1 MNVVLKPVHV
11 GDILYEE
18 FMQPYHITAY
28 RLARMT
34 GLSQTQIGRIIKG
47 KRGITADT
55 ALRFAQ
61 VFSTSPEFWL
71 NIQNRYYIDS
81 INAETKESI
90 KQIQPIK
97 APSPPLCISSEPA

>member
-1 MNVVLKPVHV
+1 MDVLLKPVHV

-28 RLARMT
+28 KLAYMT

-47 KRGITADT
+47 KRGITVDT

-71 NIQNRYYIDS
+71 NIQNRYEIDS
-81 INAETKESI
+81 MKAETKECI
-90 KQIQPIK
+90 KRIQPIK
-97 APSPPLCISSEPA
+97 DCVFV

>member
-1 MNVVLKPVHV
+1 MDVLLKPVHV

-28 RLARMT
+28 RLAHIT

-47 KRGITADT
+47 KRGITVDT

-71 NIQNRYYIDS
+71 NIQNRYEIDS
-81 INAETKESI
+81 MKAETKECI
-90 KQIQPIK
+90 KRIQPIK
-97 APSPPLCISSEPA
+97 DCVFA

>member
-1 MNVVLKPVHV
+1 MDVILKPVHV

-81 INAETKESI
+81 INAETKENI

-97 APSPPLCISSEPA
+97 DCVFA

>member
-1 MNVVLKPVHV
+1 MDVILKPVHV

-28 RLARMT
+28 RLAQIT
-34 GLSQTQIGRIIKG
+34 GISQTQIGRIIKG
-47 KRGITADT
+47 KRGITVDT

-71 NIQNRYYIDS
+71 NIQNRYEIDS
-81 INAETKESI
+81 MKAETKETI
-90 KQIQPIK
+90 KRIQPINHVF
-97 APSPPLCISSEPA
+97 A

>member
-1 MNVVLKPVHV
+1 MDVILKPVHV

-28 RLARMT
+28 RLAQMT
-34 GLSQTQIGRIIKG
+34 GISQTQIGRIIKG
-47 KRGITADT
+47 KRGITVDT

-71 NIQNRYYIDS
+71 NIQNRYEIDS
-81 INAETKESI
+81 MKAETKECI
-90 KQIQPIK
+90 KRIQPIK
-97 APSPPLCISSEPA
+97 DCVFA

>member
-28 RLARMT
+28 RLARIT

-97 APSPPLCISSEPA
+97 APFPPLCISSEPA